1 MKKIITLGHPQ
12 SGYEQV
18 EKLLL
23 AAGMAPANPSQRD
36 GLSPQHITHTLLK
49 AHGVPPVE
57 QVQGDEALA
66 QIDVAPVW
74 QGMVLDLMLSN
85 LEQPLW
91 GWADPQVIYLL
102 DYWKAQ
108 DPQVVFVLVYD
119 APSTALTR
127 LSLEEAAA
135 TPQQLQQRLQTWV
148 AYNSALL
155 AFYLRNPQRSV
166 LVHAGQAVPSA
177 KNYLQLVNTHIGGQS
192 TALQLVAPEG
202 VVPPSDD
209 FANSQQAQMLLT
221 HLLQTYPQ
229 AQALYEELQAAATLP
244 GGDHLALNWDGSTEK
259 QFLAWQEFVQLH
271 QRLQAAQNIPKEVA
285 EENELIL
292 LQLHQVQEELER
304 YFIQNQE
311 LSGVQDELKKTQE
324 ALRAEKAQAA
334 ISKKELE
341 EENELL
347 LLQLHQVQEELER
360 YYLENQRLKAGVTKP
375 QAKSGQQASSA
386 NHYGAADR
394 IKRQLSYRLGA
405 VMIEKSR
412 TLGGW
417 LSMPFALQAE
427 AKRFHQE
434 KAARKGEKLP
444 PIAHYRDAHEAERVK
459 QHLSYRLGSTLVQR
473 SGSLGGWLS
482 MPCALRSQV
491 KEFQKSRR

>member
-135 TPQQLQQRLQTWV
+135 PQQQLAQRLKTWV

-209 FANSQQAQMLLT
+209 FANSQQAQMLLA

-244 GGDHLALNWDGSTEK
+244 GSEHLALDWDGSAEK

-271 QRLQAAQNIPKEVA
+271 QRLQAAQNVQKEAA

-347 LLQLHQVQEELER
+347 FRQLHQVQEEIER
-360 YYLENQRLKAGVTKP
+360 YFLENKKLKENAHKSKSKEQRSAG
-375 QAKSGQQASSA
+375 AR
-386 NHYGAADR
+386 YGAADR

-405 VMIEKSR
+405 VMIQKSR
-412 TLGGW
+412 SFGGW
-417 LSMPFALQAE
+417 LSMPFALRAE
-427 AKRFHQE
+427 ALSFRKEQ
-434 KAARKGEKLP
+434 AARKGEKLP
-444 PIAHYRDAHEAERVK
+444 PIASYSDAHEAERVK
-459 QHLSYRLGSTLVQR
+459 KHLSYRLGSTLVQR
-473 SGSLGGWLS
+473 SGSLSGWLS
-482 MPCALRSQV
+482 MPWALYAQV
-491 KEFQKSRR
+491 KDFEKSRR